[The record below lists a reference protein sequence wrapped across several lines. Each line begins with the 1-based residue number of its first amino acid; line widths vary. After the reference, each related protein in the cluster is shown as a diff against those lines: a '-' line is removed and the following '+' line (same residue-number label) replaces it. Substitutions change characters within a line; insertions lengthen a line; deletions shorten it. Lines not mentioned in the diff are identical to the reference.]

1 MQWGYQFSIKKEVLQ
16 TVLGLG
22 FLGDP
27 PKKGNTYIPNFSKEK
42 SALNLDIQKLSAK
55 GVITKCVHET
65 GEYISPIFTRQKSDG
80 SCRLILNLKN
90 EDMRYIHFKMEALQS
105 VLSLI
110 TPGCYLASL
119 DLKDPYYSVPI
130 HPDYTKFLN
139 FIWNNQFYK
148 FKLL

>member
-1 MQWGYQFSIKKEVLQ
+1 MQWGYQFSIKKEILQ
-16 TVLGLG
+16 TVLSLV

-27 PKKGNTYIPNFSKEK
+27 PKKDNTYIPNFSKEK

-90 EDMRYIHFKMEALQS
+90 EDMRYIYFKMEALQS

-110 TPGCYLASL
+110 TPGCYLS
-119 DLKDPYYSVPI
+119 
-130 HPDYTKFLN
+130 
-139 FIWNNQFYK
+139 
-148 FKLL
+148 